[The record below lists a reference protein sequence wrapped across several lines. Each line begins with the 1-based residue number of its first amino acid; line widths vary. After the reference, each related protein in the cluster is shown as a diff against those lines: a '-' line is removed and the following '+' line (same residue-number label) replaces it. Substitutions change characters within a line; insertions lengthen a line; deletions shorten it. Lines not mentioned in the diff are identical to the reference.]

1 MISYFLMIVLVA
13 SADAGISAC
22 RERVSMVLNHAYQET
37 VGRNYCHE
45 TNYKAVNLNILTS

>member
-37 VGRNYCHE
+37 VGRHYCHE